1 MYDEK
6 NEKEIE
12 KLLEEIKVEDIR
24 KCPSKTMNELF
35 TLISLYIGPEKLGQ
49 IQDKLKEKVKI
60 KIDNYEEEVKGNL
73 TLYQSKEE
81 AMKLFPDYRHK
92 DDEGEKKNEEKKE
105 TDKKEEEKKETD
117 KK

>member
-1 MYDEK
+1 MFDEK

-12 KLLEEIKVEDIR
+12 KLVEEIKTEDIR
-24 KCPSKTMNELF
+24 KCQSHTLNELF
-35 TLISLYIGPEKLGQ
+35 TLISLYIGTEQSTK
-49 IQDKLKEKVKI
+49 IQDKIKEKIKI

-92 DDEGEKKNEEKKE
+92 EDEEKKE
-105 TDKKEEEKKETD
+105 DDKKEEDKKEED
-117 KK
+117 KKEEDKK